1 MNRKVGFIG
10 LGNMAS
16 AIIGGV
22 TGADLI
28 SRSEIIGSARTLE
41 TLDKATKE
49 LGISTTTDNKAVAAA
64 EKLVFLCVKPK
75 NIPEVIEEI
84 KDVVKDDVLIISIAA
99 GVTLDKLGEAF
110 GRKLKIVRVM
120 PNIAALVGSGMS
132 GISANK
138 NVSEDELNYV
148 TDIFSCL
155 GHAQIVKE
163 QDMDVVTSLAGGG
176 PAFVAMFI
184 EALADGAVADGMRR
198 DDAYEF
204 AARTVQGA
212 AKMIAR
218 TGMHPGELKDK
229 VCSPGGTTI
238 EGTIVLEKNNF
249 RGATIDAV
257 RACTKKSRDMAS
269 AHTSH

>member
-10 LGNMAS
+10 VGNMAS

-22 TGADLI
+22 ASADLI
-28 SRSEIIGSARTLE
+28 PRSDIIASARTLE
-41 TLDKATKE
+41 TLDKASME
-49 LGISTTTDNKAVAAA
+49 LGISTTTDNKAVASA
-64 EKLVFLCVKPK
+64 EKLLFLCVKPK
-75 NIPEVIEEI
+75 NIKEVIDEI

-120 PNIAALVGSGMS
+120 PNIAALVGAGMS
-132 GISANK
+132 GISANE
-138 NVSEDELNYV
+138 NVDEDELNYV
-148 TDIFSCL
+148 LDIFNCL
-155 GHAQIVKE
+155 GHAQVVKE
-163 QDMDVVTSLAGGG
+163 QDMDVVTSLSGGG

-184 EALADGAVADGMRR
+184 EALADGAVAEGMHR
-198 DDAYEF
+198 DDAYMF

-218 TGMHPGELKDK
+218 TNMHPGELKDK

-238 EGTIVLEKNNF
+238 EGTIALENSAF
-249 RGATIDAV
+249 RAATIDAI
-257 RACTKKSRDMAS
+257 RACTQKSRDMAS
-269 AHTSH
+269 SHTSH